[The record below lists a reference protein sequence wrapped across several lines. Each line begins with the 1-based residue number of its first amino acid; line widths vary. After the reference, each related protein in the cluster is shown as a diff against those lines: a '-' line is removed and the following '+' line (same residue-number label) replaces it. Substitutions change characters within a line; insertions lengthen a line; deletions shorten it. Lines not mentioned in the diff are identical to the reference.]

1 MKKKQATS
9 LNKLLAFASAILAV
23 VAVVMIFLPQIAAV
37 NSDTVYN
44 GIAIAFGK
52 TLSET
57 DLTIFGFN
65 LFKGSAVIDFSFP
78 NLLAYILVV
87 VGLVIVVLQL
97 LGIFKGKIAT
107 IIAALCLIAGGI
119 LFFFALRFS
128 TITTSGGSL
137 GILGGSGTHKF
148 ADANSDSTT
157 VYKLGYG
164 AITGGVTAICSGVL
178 ALGKAVLSK

>member
-52 TLSET
+52 ELGSV
-57 DLTIFGFN
+57 N
-65 LFKGSAVIDFSFP
+65 LWIAKGTGKIDFSFV

-87 VGLVIVVLQL
+87 FGLLVIVLQL
-97 LGIFKGKIAT
+97 VGVGKSKLFT
-107 IIAALCLIAGGI
+107 LIAAVALIAGGI
-119 LFFFALRFS
+119 IFFLALNTTTMTIS
-128 TITTSGGSL
+128 TSSIIGGGSTTS
-137 GILGGSGTHKF
+137 KF
-148 ADANSDSTT
+148 AELNSDNST

-178 ALGKAVLSK
+178 ALGKAV